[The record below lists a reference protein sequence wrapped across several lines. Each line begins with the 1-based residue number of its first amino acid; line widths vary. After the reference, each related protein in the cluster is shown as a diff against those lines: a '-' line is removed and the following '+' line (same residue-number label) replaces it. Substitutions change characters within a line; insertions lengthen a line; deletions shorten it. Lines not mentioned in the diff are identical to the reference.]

1 MRRYAWICALMLA
14 MHAPSRAYGYPVEV
28 ITAPTVEMALTAN
41 IEATAA
47 GFGEQLASLAELIS
61 TTVNVV
67 KGVNR
72 VAAFCRQAVEAVEF
86 LRKLD
91 RETVLEHAKR
101 GLYKSMP
108 ELRELEREV
117 RLTMEEKR
125 ALEEDR
131 FLNNRT
137 YHDTEMAALLG
148 AAANAGYAASVYPIL
163 FPESQKYRE
172 MVSEAEKLL
181 AYRFRRVGLG
191 RDRAVKTAATKVHAE
206 KVKHASDEAEQK
218 GRVDLE
224 LEALQAQSGMQTM
237 VNTQAMADAKM
248 AEIAEQEA
256 AALRRKA
263 AEKATRDALKATAAT
278 LGEIGVVR

>member
-1 MRRYAWICALMLA
+1 MRGYSWICALVLVI
-14 MHAPSRAYGYPVEV
+14 HAPIRAYGYPVEV

-47 GFGEQLASLAELIS
+47 GFAEQLASLAELIA
-61 TTVNVV
+61 TTTNVI

-72 VAAFCRQAVEAVEF
+72 VAALSRQAVEAVEF

-91 RETVLEHAKR
+91 RDTVLEHAKR
-101 GLYKSMP
+101 GLYDAMP
-108 ELRELEREV
+108 ELRELDEEI
-117 RLTMEEKR
+117 RLTIEEKR
-125 ALEEDR
+125 ALEEER
-131 FLNNRT
+131 FFSHRS

-181 AYRFRRVGLG
+181 AYRFRRLGLG
-191 RDRAVKTAATKVHAE
+191 RDRAVKTAATKAHAE
-206 KVKHASDEAEQK
+206 AVKHASEEAEQK
-218 GRVDLE
+218 GRIDLE
-224 LEALQAQSGMQTM
+224 LEALQAKSGMQTM
-237 VNTQAMADAKM
+237 INTQAVADAEM
-248 AEIAEQEA
+248 ARIAEQEA

-263 AEKATRDALKATAAT
+263 KEKETRDGLQATAET
-278 LGEIGVVR
+278 LNQIGVVR